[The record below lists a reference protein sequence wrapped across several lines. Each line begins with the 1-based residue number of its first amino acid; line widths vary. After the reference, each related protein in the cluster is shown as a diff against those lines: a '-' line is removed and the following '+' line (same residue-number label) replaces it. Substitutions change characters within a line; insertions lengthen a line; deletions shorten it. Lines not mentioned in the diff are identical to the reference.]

1 MESLKVYGL
10 NITALFTT
18 LAPLNQLLQT
28 IVLILT
34 AVYTVLQ
41 INKNLKKKSPILIQQ
56 QKIIYLR

>member
-18 LAPLNQLLQT
+18 LAQLNQLLQT

-41 INKNLKKKSPILIQQ
+41 INKNLKNGKD
-56 QKIIYLR
+56 

>member
-41 INKNLKKKSPILIQQ
+41 INKNLKNGKD
-56 QKIIYLR
+56 